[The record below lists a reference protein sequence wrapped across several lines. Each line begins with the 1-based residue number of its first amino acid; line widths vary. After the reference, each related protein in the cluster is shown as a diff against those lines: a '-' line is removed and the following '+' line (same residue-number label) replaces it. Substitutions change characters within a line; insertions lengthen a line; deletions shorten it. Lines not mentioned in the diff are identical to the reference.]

1 MNSIATIFVTHR
13 RELLPCEGAVI
24 DVAIDEPASGE
35 GPAIVLLPSSLRDSL
50 DFDGVAHRLAQAGFR
65 VLRPQPRGMGRSTQ
79 PTGSLTLDL
88 LARDVADTVN
98 ALGGGRAVLVGHAF
112 GHFTARVADLNH
124 PACVRG
130 VVVAGAAARVFPAG
144 MPESLAIA
152 SDPTQPAAL
161 RTEHLQRAFFA
172 PDNDPTPWL
181 DGWYPQW
188 RTLYRA
194 AGAVPAKDI
203 WWPVSHAPLL
213 DLQGAQDPWRPPES
227 RAELQRALGPERVSV
242 HVVNGA
248 SHALLVEQPAAVAAA
263 IVQWVQG
270 LAD

>member
-1 MNSIATIFVTHR
+1 MNSMAIKLPQRR
-13 RELLPCEGAVI
+13 RELLSSQGAMV
-24 DVAIDEPASGE
+24 DVVIDEPASGE
-35 GPAIVLLPSSLRDSL
+35 GHAIVLLPSSLRDSL
-50 DFDGVAHRLAQAGFR
+50 DYDDMSHRLALAGFR
-65 VLRPQPRGMGRSTQ
+65 VLRPQPRGMGRSTP
-79 PTGSLTLDL
+79 PTGTLTLDL
-88 LARDVADTVN
+88 LARDVVNTVN

-124 PACVRG
+124 PDSVRG

-152 SDPTQPAAL
+152 SDPAQPATL

-172 PDNDPTPWL
+172 PGNDPTPWL

-188 RTLYRA
+188 RVLYRA
-194 AGAVPAKDI
+194 AGAVPPKDK

-227 RAELQRALGPERVSV
+227 RAELQQALGSERVAV
-242 HVVNGA
+242 HVIEGA

-263 IVQWVQG
+263 IVHWVQQ
-270 LAD
+270 LSD